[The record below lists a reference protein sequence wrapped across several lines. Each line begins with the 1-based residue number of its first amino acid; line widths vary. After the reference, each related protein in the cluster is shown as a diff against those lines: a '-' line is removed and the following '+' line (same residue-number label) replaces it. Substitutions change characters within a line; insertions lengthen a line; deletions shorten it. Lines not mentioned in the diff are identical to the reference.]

1 MENAK
6 YYGKPERPVQALKQY
21 KRSTQ
26 THVYIFTDVNTHVN
40 TVRVK
45 QILQRKTKF
54 ISLVHLVCNRKY
66 TDALCAVN
74 VD

>member
-6 YYGKPERPVQALKQY
+6 YYGKPEVRPTSTQAV
-21 KRSTQ
+21 RSTQ

-54 ISLVHLVCNRKY
+54 ISLVHLVCDRKY